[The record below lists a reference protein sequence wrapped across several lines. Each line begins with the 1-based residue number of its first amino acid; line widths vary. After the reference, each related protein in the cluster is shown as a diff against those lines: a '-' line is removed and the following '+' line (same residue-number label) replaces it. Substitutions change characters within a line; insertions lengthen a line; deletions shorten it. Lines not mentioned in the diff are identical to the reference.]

1 MYCCQIKKEGV
12 FSGKDKRSSYKQNK
26 IEDVSSEHLQSCFY
40 FTQAMEYS
48 LLAPG
53 VQQALGEQKVGGVVN
68 IHGAFRGHDIGV
80 AAVTVQCSAFTR

>member
-1 MYCCQIKKEGV
+1 
-12 FSGKDKRSSYKQNK
+12 
-26 IEDVSSEHLQSCFY
+26 
-40 FTQAMEYS
+40 MEYS

-80 AAVTVQCSAFTR
+80 AAVTVQTAGAEEVLRFHKIDGAVHTVVGFQLLPTLIAVGTG

>member
-1 MYCCQIKKEGV
+1 
-12 FSGKDKRSSYKQNK
+12 
-26 IEDVSSEHLQSCFY
+26 
-40 FTQAMEYS
+40 MEYS

-80 AAVTVQCSAFTR
+80 AAVTVQTAGAHSFHNSYLNDIS

>member
-1 MYCCQIKKEGV
+1 
-12 FSGKDKRSSYKQNK
+12 
-26 IEDVSSEHLQSCFY
+26 
-40 FTQAMEYS
+40 MEYS

-80 AAVTVQCSAFTR
+80 AAVTVQTAGAEEVLRFHKIDGAVHTVVGFQLVVAALGLPSYRGAARTTALPSRPA